1 MGDRNETGP
10 GFDLHRAPVSRRKF
24 LSASSAVVGSALL
37 YACGGT
43 SSSGGGGASKKQLSG
58 PAAQDILVWNT
69 QAEATNINPI
79 GPNNFPA
86 VRRVQV
92 WTSNG
97 LLRHTN
103 NRGVYAPDL
112 ATKIPTPSA
121 NGLKYDFALRQD
133 VKWSDGTP
141 FTADDV
147 IATINAVLDPKYASA
162 WSANL
167 VNVGSIEKVDQY
179 TVRVHNKRADRFW
192 QNPFAS
198 IPMVKAS
205 EVNDQNLL
213 ANKPTGTGPFKVV
226 QKVAGDKIVFAPN
239 AHYFK
244 TGLPRVKGLQYP
256 VVPVAA
262 TIQVNLAN
270 GLAALSSDVPYSA
283 VKAVEQRG
291 VKVTVDTKS
300 PTRQY
305 MYFNTGKRPDT
316 LGDVNFRQ
324 ALAYAIDR
332 QQVLDVVYAGL
343 GTVAQTEYTPN
354 TDFYDASIKRYGPR
368 PDVAKAKALLAQ
380 AKKKPTKPLQL
391 VVQNTPDYTD
401 AATILQANWKAIGV
415 PTVVEQK
422 DIADWSATFSSGD
435 FDLIMVN
442 DFLGTGPAWT
452 PQYIFGVYRSGAS
465 LNFVPGTHDPQ
476 LDSWIDTGIKSQDD
490 ATAQAA
496 WTKIQQWLLDNAYS
510 LCTCHPAYVEANG
523 VPLAN
528 YTVSALGNVPL
539 SVEDA
544 SIVRS

>member
-10 GFDLHRAPVSRRKF
+10 GFDLHRTPVSRRKF
-24 LSASSAVVGSALL
+24 LSAASAVAGSALL
-37 YACGGT
+37 YGCGGT
-43 SSSGGGGASKKQLSG
+43 SSGGASKKQLSG
-58 PAAQDILVWNT
+58 LAAQDILVWDT

-86 VRRVQV
+86 VRRVQI

-103 NRGVYAPDL
+103 TRGVYSPDL
-112 ATKIPTPSA
+112 ATKIPTLSA
-121 NGLKYDFALRQD
+121 DGLTYDFPLRHG
-133 VKWSDGTP
+133 VLWSDGTP

-147 IATINAVLDPKYASA
+147 VATMNAVLNPKYASA

-167 VNVGSIEKVDQY
+167 VNVGTVEKLDDY

-198 IPMVKAS
+198 IPIVKAT
-205 EVNDQNLL
+205 EVNNQNLL

-226 QKVAGDKIVFAPN
+226 QKIPGDKIVFAPN
-239 AHYFK
+239 EHYFK

-256 VVPVAA
+256 LVPVAA

-283 VKAVEQRG
+283 VKAVESRG

-324 ALAYAIDR
+324 ALAWAMDR
-332 QQVLDVVYAGL
+332 QQVLDVCYAGL
-343 GTVAQTEYTPN
+343 GVVAQTEYTPN
-354 TDFYDASIKRYGPR
+354 TDFYDPSIKMYGPG
-368 PDVAKAKALLAQ
+368 PNVAKAKALLAQ
-380 AKKKPTKPLQL
+380 ATKKPTKPLQL

-401 AATILQANWKAIGV
+401 AATVLQANWEAIGV

-422 DIADWSATFSSGD
+422 DIADWSDTFSSGD

-452 PQYIFGVYRSGAS
+452 PQFIFGVYRTGAA
-465 LNFVPGTHDPQ
+465 LNFVPGTHDPA
-476 LDSWIDTGIKSQDD
+476 LDALIDTGVKSQDD

-496 WTKIQQWLLDNAYS
+496 WSKIQQWLLDNAYS

-544 SIVRS
+544 SIVMS

>member
-24 LSASSAVVGSALL
+24 LSATSAVVGGALL
-37 YACGGT
+37 YGCGGT
-43 SSSGGGGASKKQLSG
+43 SSGTSKKQLSG
-58 PAAQDILVWNT
+58 LARQGVLVWNT

-103 NRGVYAPDL
+103 NRGVYSADL
-112 ATKIPTPSA
+112 ATKIPTLSA
-121 NGLKYDFALRQD
+121 DGLTYDFPLRRG
-133 VKWSDGTP
+133 VLWSDGTP

-147 IATINAVLDPKYASA
+147 VATMNAVLNPKYASA

-167 VNVGSIEKVDQY
+167 VNVGTVEKLDDY
-179 TVRVHNKRADRFW
+179 TVRVRNKRADRFW

-198 IPMVKAS
+198 IPIVKAS
-205 EVNDQNLL
+205 EVNNQNLL

-226 QKVAGDKIVFAPN
+226 QKIPGDKIVFAPN
-239 AHYFK
+239 QHYFK
-244 TGLPRVKGLQYP
+244 QGLPRVKGLQYP
-256 VVPVAA
+256 VVPTAA

-283 VKAVEQRG
+283 VKSVEARG

-305 MYFNTGKRPDT
+305 MYFNTGKRSAT

-324 ALAYAIDR
+324 ALAWAMDR
-332 QQVLDVVYAGL
+332 QQVLDVCYAGL
-343 GTVAQTEYTPN
+343 GVVAQTEYTPN
-354 TDFYDASIKRYGPR
+354 TDFYDPSIKMYGPR
-368 PDVAKAKALLAQ
+368 PNVAKAKALLAQ
-380 AKKKPTKPLQL
+380 AKKRPTKPLQL

-401 AATILQANWKAIGV
+401 AATVLQANWEAIGV

-452 PQYIFGVYRSGAS
+452 PQYIFGVYRSGAA
-465 LNFVPGTHDPQ
+465 LNFVPGTNDPH
-476 LDSWIDTGIKSQDD
+476 LDSLIDTGIKSQDD
-490 ATAQAA
+490 ATAQKA
-496 WTKIQQWLLDNAYS
+496 WSAIQQWILDNAYS

-539 SVEDA
+539 GVEDA
-544 SIVRS
+544 SIVTS